1 MAKVKK
7 FINNF
12 YVNKFLLL
20 FILFLNFQSLA
31 KANDISDF
39 EIEGISINISALD
52 FMSNME

>member
-12 YVNKFLLL
+12 YVNKFLLI
-20 FILFLNFQSLA
+20 FILCLNFQSLA
-31 KANDISDF
+31 KANDIGDF

>member
-1 MAKVKK
+1 MKR
-7 FINNF
+7 
-12 YVNKFLLL
+12 LLL
-20 FILFLNFQSLA
+20 VLILTLSFYSLT